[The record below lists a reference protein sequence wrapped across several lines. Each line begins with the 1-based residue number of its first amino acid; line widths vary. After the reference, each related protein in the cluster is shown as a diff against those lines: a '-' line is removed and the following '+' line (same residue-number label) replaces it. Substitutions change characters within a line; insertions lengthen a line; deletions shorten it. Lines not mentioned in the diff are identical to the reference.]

1 MNKTYNSENT
11 EYLKNVVKE
20 LLKEEVSNLD
30 VITNELLMYAIGDS
44 YNMKTVL
51 NKTRALAIPKEFEKA
66 NRLEYLNS
74 MHGIISTN
82 TINTYFYREVFPHLS
97 SNNIKS
103 DLYTLMKVVKYN
115 GENRFNDFIG
125 NLGIVSLIISYIY
138 ENGINDYTILNN
150 FLNDPEYYYQKMS
163 LSGITFY
170 ESELHEFYLFDYNSI
185 YNNIE
190 YLFNNKKDKIIK

>member
-1 MNKTYNSENT
+1 
-11 EYLKNVVKE
+11 
-20 LLKEEVSNLD
+20 
-30 VITNELLMYAIGDS
+30 MYAIGDS

-125 NLGIVSLIISYIY
+125 NLGIVSLIISYVY
-138 ENGINDYTILNN
+138 ENGINAIINLQSDKDMKMRQIN
-150 FLNDPEYYYQKMS
+150 YQ
-163 LSGITFY
+163 FQ
-170 ESELHEFYLFDYNSI
+170 SELAKKYKIKINRYP
-185 YNNIE
+185 IE
-190 YLFNNKKDKIIK
+190 DINQIDLYKK